1 MLGTAKRGSVCFG
14 NQKNSVGWSH
24 FSHNLNMLVMLTTSS
39 MIRLWCMCFVAST
52 LRGSV
57 YFGSETKFI
66 ISHFP
71 PPSTFSQSLIML
83 LTLTTSSTISLWCI
97 YLRGSVYFGHQN
109 KIRIKCFFFFPQ
121 RFFPN
126 LHHASWGFGDCV
138 HLKLSCLHDF
148 ESSAPTKCCVCN
160 VTYTLNFF
168 HLNFKCPCRACLK
181 EEKKEKKKD

>member
-66 ISHFP
+66 ISHFS

-97 YLRGSVYFGHQN
+97 YLRGSVYFGHQH
-109 KIRIKCFFFFPQ
+109 KIRIKCFFFPPPSA
-121 RFFPN
+121 FFQTLIMLVEALGIVCIWN
-126 LHHASWGFGDCV
+126 CHACMTLRHLHQQ
-138 HLKLSCLHDF
+138 
-148 ESSAPTKCCVCN
+148 SAVFAMWHILWTS
-160 VTYTLNFF
+160 LI
-168 HLNFKCPCRACLK
+168 
-181 EEKKEKKKD
+181 